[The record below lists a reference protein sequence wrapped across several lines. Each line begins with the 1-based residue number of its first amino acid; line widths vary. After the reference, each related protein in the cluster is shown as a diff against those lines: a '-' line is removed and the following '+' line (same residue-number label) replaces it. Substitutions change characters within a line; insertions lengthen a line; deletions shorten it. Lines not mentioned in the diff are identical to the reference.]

1 MRLCILYGSCCAH
14 LICVPFLQMC
24 STHVCV
30 GRLLLVMIIS
40 FLSLEVKMEPIV
52 S

>member
-1 MRLCILYGSCCAH
+1 MRLCILYGNFCAH
-14 LICVPFLQMC
+14 LICVPFVQMF

-30 GRLLLVMIIS
+30 GRLLLVMIIG
-40 FLSLEVKMEPIV
+40 FLSLEVKMVPIV